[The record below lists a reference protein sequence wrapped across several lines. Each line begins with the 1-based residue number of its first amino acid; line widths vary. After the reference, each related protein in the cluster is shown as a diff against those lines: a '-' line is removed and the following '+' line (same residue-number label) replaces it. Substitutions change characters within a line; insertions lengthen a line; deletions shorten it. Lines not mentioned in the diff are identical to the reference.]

1 MVQNRNPCLSLA
13 DFSNPREGVQ
23 VISQVQKSLRNER
36 PVCVTGQSIQ
46 PYRETS
52 ATHRDSHCTSLP
64 PREEDPTL
72 DF

>member
-1 MVQNRNPCLSLA
+1 MIQNRNPCLSLA

-23 VISQVQKSLRNER
+23 VISRFRKASGMK
-36 PVCVTGQSIQ
+36 GQSVSQ
-46 PYRETS
+46 AKVCNHTETF